1 MSFVP
6 PNGRCTSAPI
16 VPALTYVMPASRSR
30 IARKAALTSR
40 VKIEDERP
48 YLIPFETR
56 IASSRSPT
64 GMSAVVGP
72 KISSCAIRICGST
85 SAKTVGR

>member
-1 MSFVP
+1 
-6 PNGRCTSAPI
+6 
-16 VPALTYVMPASRSR
+16 
-30 IARKAALTSR
+30 

-56 IASSRSPT
+56 IASSRSAT

-85 SAKTVGR
+85 SANTVGR